1 MTTKRHAKIKNA
13 DILCIRRLIFTDLR
27 VDE

>member
-1 MTTKRHAKIKNA
+1 MTTKRHAKIRNA
-13 DILCIRRLIFTDLR
+13 DILYVRRLIFTDLR